1 MLDPRRAQILAL
13 LCAAIGAGGLHAPP
27 AAAQTSPGAAAGTGA
42 DAGDGAARAQVT
54 LPLKEYQRL
63 KALDERPGVTVIDNL
78 RLGGSFKARD
88 LWIALTGRSSGRMP
102 PVGVLLAPS
111 GVRVYGCE
119 GEAIVGRDGGEFTLT
134 PLSGRF
140 RVGCRL
146 ALSGSDR
153 LQLTATAAV
162 LYVDA
167 QVSDGELVGT
177 DSEDGR
183 RSFSVV
189 RMTGGPAEVV
199 RPTATARYR
208 LSLHPEETRFRYQLD
223 MRNPNR
229 SHQPFVVK
237 LRSGEHVQQVD
248 APVAYEL
255 EAGGGYRFQLPPG
268 ETTLALSGTLAGT
281 QFTPPVEASVQ
292 YLLLQSHPLLRPQ
305 VQRAARRISAAETG
319 LVAQFRG
326 AQGFLLA
333 PGESFS
339 FSVIRLEALRTT
351 SFAVREARHVFFL
364 SADSKA
370 LGETTLSLDNQG
382 APDLTLPMRAEP
394 TYASLQG
401 ERTFLTKNE
410 AGHLWLPL
418 SQGAQEVVVQHRQQ
432 LPTRAG
438 LAAATLYLPQLAAPA
453 STAHVELRYPRE
465 WVPLYAEFWPDSKIL
480 FMDGWDLVGLLLLL
494 LWTERALS
502 LLGLAR
508 PRRLLL
514 AASLLGAGAASGAAL
529 VLLVL
534 ADVVVSAVGILPW
547 LRRLLARG
555 GALRIL
561 LILTALGIG
570 GVLLI
575 ALGSMTVMRAAA
587 PRPSAELNYLQSA
600 DRMAKMQLKADEK
613 PADGKDAEADQDKA
627 GQSAYQGL
635 PAKFE
640 MPAGAD
646 RTHFY
651 REMLATES
659 PRAVRALLL
668 SSRAASAIALFFLL
682 IGAGMLLLHGRGLR
696 AGLRGLWQQALPP
709 PTPPPIPA
717 APAAQRG
724 APPA

>member
-1 MLDPRRAQILAL
+1 MWVLVTAL
-13 LCAAIGAGGLHAPP
+13 GAAAP
-27 AAAQTSPGAAAGTGA
+27 AAAETASTAGLTGEA
-42 DAGDGAARAQVT
+42 AARAQVT
-54 LPLKEYQRL
+54 LPLPEYQRL
-63 KALDERPGVTVIDNL
+63 KALDERPGITVIDTL

-88 LWIALTGRSSGRMP
+88 LWIQLTGRSSGRMP
-102 PVGVLLAPS
+102 PIEVLAAPS

-119 GEAIVGRDGGEFTLT
+119 GEGIVGRDGGEFTLT
-134 PLSGRF
+134 PLANRF

-167 QVSDGELVGT
+167 QVSDGELVGS
-177 DSEDGR
+177 DGEDGR

-255 EAGGGYRFQLPPG
+255 EAAGGYRFQLPPG
-268 ETTLALSGTLAGT
+268 ETTLVLSGTLAGT
-281 QFTPPVEASVQ
+281 QLTPPVEASVQ
-292 YLLLQSHPLLRPQ
+292 YLLLESHPLLRPQ
-305 VQRAARRISAAETG
+305 VQRASRRISATETG

-339 FSVIRLEALRTT
+339 FSVVRLEALRTT

-370 LGETTLSLDNQG
+370 LGETTLTLDNQG

-394 TYASLQG
+394 TFASLQG
-401 ERTFLTKNE
+401 ERTFLTKSE

-418 SQGAQEVVVQHRQQ
+418 SQGAQEVLVQHRQQ
-432 LPTRAG
+432 LQTRAG

-453 STAHVELRYPRE
+453 SSARIELRYPRE

-494 LWTERALS
+494 LLTERALAM
-502 LLGLAR
+502 LGLAR
-508 PRRLLL
+508 PRRVLL
-514 AASLLGAGAASGAAL
+514 AAALLGAGAASGAAL

-534 ADVVVSAVGILPW
+534 GDVLVTAVWSLPW
-547 LRRLLARG
+547 LRRLFARG
-555 GALRIL
+555 GAVRL
-561 LILTALGIG
+561 LGILTAFGIG

-575 ALGSMTVMRAAA
+575 ALGSMTMMRGAA
-587 PRPSAELNYLQSA
+587 PRPSADLNYLQST
-600 DRMAKMQLKADEK
+600 DRMVKLETK
-613 PADGKDAEADQDKA
+613 PMDQSKGERLAEERDKDAEQAAQT
-627 GQSAYQGL
+627 AYQGL

-640 MPAGAD
+640 MPAGVD

-682 IGAGMLLLHGRGLR
+682 LGAGLLLLHGRGLR
-696 AGLRGLWQQALPP
+696 AGLRALWQRAVYPLSPP
-709 PTPPPIPA
+709 PPPA
-717 APAAQRG
+717 APRS
-724 APPA
+724 AP